1 MNQGFKAL
9 PEYVQRKIDP
19 QMAEKYMGGG
29 AVLQRPLFRQM
40 GGPAQPMPQ
49 DMMPAAPAPTPEEEL
64 MQVEGSMEQVGREY
78 IGQMMGNI
86 DAAQDVESMIDA
98 LRGNEAPL
106 EQRYAELAQYVG
118 EADAGRTP
126 ESVLALVQPTIMMTE
141 QGAIDSGIGQLM
153 QSLAS
158 SDMEDEMGRP
168 TEMGQGVGELMAM
181 GAGNTPPVNFN
192 QGGEVRYFAPGG
204 EVAGAAKAYMPQF
217 QELYASVL
225 GDPSKREAELEEQ
238 RKLTRAQMLF
248 DVAQTALAAG
258 APMDRPM
265 SAAERLMSAAQ
276 STELFPRIGER
287 AAGQLAAKQALD
299 KERRSMD
306 LAALQSS
313 IAAGQSDISARQA
326 LEKAAATKTSKG
338 PDFKRLVGS
347 EGEILGTFDVNSDE
361 GLRAFN
367 LAIKKDK
374 TAVAYNLGT
383 QPSEKDFKTITLFEP
398 GKENE
403 PPKTYPINTAEE
415 RKTVGELLQA
425 GYTSDDTFFAAAVA
439 DEFAKKA
446 EGRAEETQIRKEDRA
461 AIRETNI
468 YIRNRADQVADMDRR
483 VREEIEAEDR
493 ALGRTL
499 DREERDQLYFEKRL
513 VLQTQVDVNA
523 EERALGRTL
532 DAEERANAEARARLA
547 IQEEMAI
554 RAEGRALANRD
565 NIEVREVDGQLMVF
579 DKTKPN
585 EAPQVI
591 FGEASVPDPE
601 YRQFTIQQDG
611 KTIQV
616 VEDINSVAGKA
627 LIDTVNQQQEKGL
640 GSSMQRISTAS
651 VAPKG
656 YLIPKQGVFMS
667 YDGGKTYVDDQGV
680 NQPMPGGAFTVS
692 DTIAYDVAKNER
704 MRASA
709 IAALEELDAQLVEGG
724 DFTKEEKNLVRNAY
738 EAARNGTGFWSKVT
752 AGIDA
757 VVGGVTGA
765 DVAIETQDARQFVR
779 MVRVLGR
786 SALAASPRFAVAD
799 LQTTEQLFPNEQ
811 TLLANPETEARKLL
825 TLKAAIN
832 EERRRILEL
841 RASGAPIDSAMN
853 ATLNQKLFEIERLN
867 DMLGPIETTF
877 SGTSVQDATNSAAQE
892 ILNRALNKGKTGPS
906 GN

>member
-1 MNQGFKAL
+1 MNEGFRAL
-9 PEYVQRKIDP
+9 PEEVQKKILGK
-19 QMAEKYMGGG
+19 AGGG
-29 AVLQRPLFRQM
+29 VMQRPLFRQM
-40 GGPAQPMPQ
+40 GGPAEPMPQ
-49 DMMPAAPAPTPEEEL
+49 DMAQGAQQE
-64 MQVEGSMEQVGREY
+64 
-78 IGQMMGNI
+78 GQMLGQEIAARTQESI
-86 DAAQDVESMIDA
+86 DAATDVEGAINA
-98 LRGNEAPL
+98 LRGNDMPL
-106 EQRYAELAQYVG
+106 DARYQELAGLVG
-118 EADAGRTP
+118 ERDAMQTP
-126 ESVLALVQPTIMMTE
+126 ESVLALTQPAIMMTQ
-141 QGAIDSGIGQLM
+141 QGAMDSGIGELM
-153 QSLAS
+153 QAVAG
-158 SDMEDEMGRP
+158 DTQMDQGMDEGL
-168 TEMGQGVGELMAM
+168 GALMM
-181 GAGNTPPVNFN
+181 QGAGSTPPENFRRGGPVEVRRFSV
-192 QGGEVRYFAPGG
+192 GGESVADR
-204 EVAGAAKAYMPQF
+204 AGALQSEFLPLF
-217 QELYASVL
+217 QDIYGTPEQRA
-225 GDPSKREAELEEQ
+225 AELEKD
-238 RKLTRAQMLF
+238 RQMARSQMMF
-248 DVAQTALAAG
+248 DIAKAGLAFAG
-258 APMDRPM
+258 ETQGG
-265 SAAERLMSAAQ
+265 SVAERLANAVNRAG
-276 STELFPRIGER
+276 TFDAIGQR
-287 AAGQLAAKQALD
+287 AA
-299 KERRSMD
+299 SM
-306 LAALQSS
+306 
-313 IAAGQSDISARQA
+313 RA
-326 LEKAAATKTSKG
+326 LEKQSDAEDKAARSAALSAGITEASAQQRATEDLEKATATKTGTK

-347 EGEILGTFDVNSDE
+347 DGNILGTFDVNSAA

-367 LAIKKDK
+367 AAIKNDP

-383 QPSEKDFKTITLFEP
+383 QPSDKDFKTITLFEP
-398 GKENE
+398 GKEKE
-403 PPKTYPINTAEE
+403 PPQTYPINTAEE
-415 RKTVGELLQA
+415 RKTVGELLKL
-425 GYTSDDTFFAAAVA
+425 GYTSDDTFFAATVA

-446 EGRAEETQIRKEDRA
+446 EDRAEETQIRQEDRA
-461 AIRETNI
+461 VLRETNT
-468 YIRNRADQVADMDRR
+468 YIRNRADEIADMDRR
-483 VREEIEAEDR
+483 VKEEIEAENR
-493 ALGRTL
+493 ALDRTL
-499 DREERDQLYFEKRL
+499 DREERDILYFEKRL
-513 VLQTQVDVNA
+513 VLQTQVDVSA

-532 DAEERANAEARARLA
+532 DAEERANAEARARLT

-554 RAEGRALANRD
+554 RAEARALANRD

-579 DKTKPN
+579 DKTKPD
-585 EAPQVI
+585 EAPKVI

-611 KTIQV
+611 KTISLI
-616 VEDINSVAGKA
+616 EDINSVAGKA
-627 LIDTVNQQQEKGL
+627 LIDTVNQQQEQGL

-651 VAPKG
+651 VTPKG
-656 YLIPKQGVFMS
+656 YLIPKEGVFMS

-709 IAALEELDAQLVEGG
+709 IAALEDLDAQLVDGG

-738 EAARNGTGFWSKVT
+738 EAARNGTGFWSKVI
-752 AGIDA
+752 AGVDA

-811 TLLANPETEARKLL
+811 TLISNPDTEARKLL

-841 RASGAPIDSAMN
+841 RASGAPIDPAMN